1 MIVGNK
7 KAQKRKR
14 GVILTGYF
22 LEELQLFTL
31 WLERLG
37 YASATV
43 KGHYNR
49 ITHFFEYL
57 KSNNIKIRQQ
67 ITATHINTYQ
77 HILLQQTIKAS
88 SIVNQ
93 FNTLTR
99 YCNYLE
105 KVHQQKILYKELT
118 IEKELVTQKNIITK
132 TQIKQLFTSLENS
145 PKGLLYRSFLHLYY
159 SCGLRA
165 SEGAKVLPKHIDYNK
180 RLLYIAPG
188 KNYRSRYVPFS
199 TKVAEQLKEY
209 EQYGRPFINTE
220 SPTFLVNYWTNNMS
234 TQITGRMWQR
244 IRVKASLQHH
254 ITLHGLRH
262 SIATHLVQGGMP
274 LESVQQ
280 FLGHNTL
287 DATQIY
293 VRMSHEMIYNETL

>member
-1 MIVGNK
+1 MIVDNK
-7 KAQKRKR
+7 KAKKRKR
-14 GVILTGYF
+14 GIILTGYF
-22 LEELQLFTL
+22 TAERQLFTE

-37 YASATV
+37 YANTTI

-49 ITHFFEYL
+49 IAYFFEYV
-57 KSNNIKIRQQ
+57 KNNEVAKRHQ

-77 HILLQQTIKAS
+77 ELLQQQTIKAS

-93 FNTLTR
+93 LNTLTR

-105 KVHQQKILYKELT
+105 KIHHHKILYKELV
-118 IEKELVTQKNIITK
+118 IEKELVTPKNILTK
-132 TQIKQLFTSLENS
+132 TQIKQLFTSLENT
-145 PKGLLYRSFLHLYY
+145 PKGLLHRSFLHLYY
-159 SCGLRA
+159 SCGLRSA
-165 SEGAKVLPKHIDYNK
+165 EGAKVLPKHIDYNK
-180 RLLYIAPG
+180 RLLYVSPG

-199 TKVAEQLKEY
+199 AKVAEELKEY

-220 SPTFLVNYWTNNMS
+220 SPFFLVSYWTNTMNNK
-234 TQITGRMWQR
+234 ITGRMWQR
-244 IRVKASLQHH
+244 IRKQVNLQEH

-262 SIATHLVQGGMP
+262 SIATHLVQSGMP

-293 VRMSHEMIYNETL
+293 VRMSHEIIYNETL